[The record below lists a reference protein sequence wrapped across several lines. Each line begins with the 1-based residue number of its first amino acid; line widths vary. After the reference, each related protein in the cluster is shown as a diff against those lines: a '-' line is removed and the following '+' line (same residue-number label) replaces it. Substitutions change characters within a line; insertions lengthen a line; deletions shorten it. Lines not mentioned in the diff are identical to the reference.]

1 MRIRPLE
8 STDYGKQYVQLLN
21 VLTGEDKNNK
31 KKTLSLSAYQEI
43 LDSLNPCHRVLVVE
57 KDNLI
62 IATMTVLIE
71 RKFIHGGSK
80 VLHVE
85 DVIVHPFYQK
95 QGIGKKLVQEA
106 LRIAV
111 EEHCYKTI
119 LDCSRENIPFYESCG
134 FQNKQC
140 QMSVYH

>member
-8 STDYGKQYVQLLN
+8 STDYGKQYVELLN
-21 VLTGEDKNNK
+21 VLTGKEEKI
-31 KKTLSLSAYQEI
+31 SLDAYQEV

-57 KDNLI
+57 KDNII
-62 IATMTVLIE
+62 IATMTVLME

-85 DVIVHPFYQK
+85 DVIVHPLYQK
-95 QGIGKKLVQEA
+95 QGIGKKLIQEA

-140 QMSVYH
+140 QMSVYSAYHG